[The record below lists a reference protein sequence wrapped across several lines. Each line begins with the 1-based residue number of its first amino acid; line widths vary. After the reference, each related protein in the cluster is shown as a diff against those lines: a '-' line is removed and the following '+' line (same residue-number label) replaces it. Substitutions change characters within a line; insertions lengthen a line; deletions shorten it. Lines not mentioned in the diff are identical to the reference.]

1 MTSPT
6 KTPFLFRV
14 CYSDTD
20 AAGFVYHARYLEI
33 FERSR
38 AEWLYQRGL
47 SPSQLVGEFGIVLP
61 VREITMN
68 FHRPGRLDDLL
79 SIDQV
84 IEHRGR
90 TQIAVKQTA
99 TRVNPNTEPELL
111 ASALLRRGS
120 FFQRWSTAENLN
132 RHRWLATREF
142 LYAASSTLPAV
153 PSLCWS
159 VRPIFGA
166 QLCVGS
172 KPKNP
177 STQPYSLGNGGPTSR
192 PRAKYQLSSP
202 IQWKLQAWWVFY

>member
-111 ASALLRRGS
+111 ASALLHIVCVD
-120 FFQRWSTAENLN
+120 T
-132 RHRWLATREF
+132 T
-142 LYAASSTLPAV
+142 TL
-153 PSLCWS
+153 
-159 VRPIFGA
+159 
-166 QLCVGS
+166 
-172 KPKNP
+172 KPKGLP
-177 STQPYSLGNGGPTSR
+177 DWLF
-192 PRAKYQLSSP
+192 SSD
-202 IQWKLQAWWVFY
+202 